1 MNNMNKIGICIGT
14 RPEFIKCLPLL
25 SSSDLY
31 VPIFVQQHTD
41 IMSVLED
48 RGHEIIPITDFGT
61 NRLNNIMMSII
72 NSTVFEKCWNAIM
85 VQGDTAVA
93 FAATLT
99 AFHRR
104 IPIIH
109 LEAGLRTYD
118 LEHPWPEEGYR
129 QMIDSIATIALCP
142 SPSAAQ
148 HLLDEKFVGR
158 IEVVGNTSIDAIHQ
172 YALAPR
178 IGKKVAIT
186 LHRREN
192 WDQIQEFFEVIE
204 ELAEKHPDLT
214 FVLPVHPNPDIRSKA
229 AQTFQ
234 KVQVVDPLPHREM
247 CELLAE
253 CNCIISDSGGI
264 QEEASYVGKRVFCC
278 RKITERSELVDEYI
292 TYTPTPFALRE
303 MFTPQTSLLPSSTVY
318 GVGDAYLKINAI
330 LTTIFNV

>member
-1 MNNMNKIGICIGT
+1 MNKIAVCIGT

-41 IMSVLED
+41 IMTVLGD
-48 RGHEIIPITDFGT
+48 RHHEIIPITDFGT
-61 NRLNNIMMSII
+61 NRLNNIMISIMH
-72 NSTVFEKCWNAIM
+72 SSVFEKGWNAIM

-93 FAATLT
+93 FAAALT
-99 AFHRR
+99 AFHQK

-142 SPSAAQ
+142 SPDAAQ
-148 HLLDEKFVGR
+148 HLLDEKFSGR
-158 IEVVGNTSIDAIHQ
+158 IEVVGNTSIDAIHR
-172 YALAPR
+172 YALMPR
-178 IGKKVAIT
+178 MGQKVVIT

-192 WDQIQEFFEVIE
+192 WEQISEFFEVIE
-204 ELAEKHPDLT
+204 ELAKKHPELT
-214 FVLPVHPNPDIRSKA
+214 FVLPVHPNPDIRRKA
-229 AQTFQ
+229 TQIFQ
-234 KVQVVDPLPHREM
+234 KVHVVDPLPHQEM

-264 QEEASYVGKRVFCC
+264 QEEASYLGKRVFCC
-278 RKITERSELVDEYI
+278 RKITERQELIDKYL

-303 MFTPQTSLLPSSTVY
+303 MFRPQTSLLPSSTVY
-318 GVGDAYLKINAI
+318 GTGDAYLKINDI